1 MNKFD
6 IDMYALTGLIELMS
20 PDEARKVQEGLTVEE
35 LGKLDRLGDLLLEVG
50 EDGTV
55 DELFLKMAKHVLKEY
70 GDRVE

>member
-35 LGKLDRLGDLLLEVG
+35 LGKLNRLGDLLLEVG

-55 DELFLKMAKHVLKEY
+55 DELFLKMAKYVLKEY

>member
-55 DELFLKMAKHVLKEY
+55 DELFLKMAKYVLKEY